1 MSLWRLPATRSMV
14 ASSAL
19 GFTGYWLTLASLPV
33 YAVGGGTS
41 EVVAGSVTA
50 AFLVVTIAVQS
61 VVPALTERF
70 GATRVLVA
78 GLLALGLPSPLYAVD
93 DGLGWLLW
101 ISAVRGIGFAI
112 LTVLGSVLAGR
123 IVPPE
128 RRGEA
133 VGLYGLSVAVPNLVA
148 VPAGVAL
155 VLHGGA
161 GWMAWLAALPVLAV
175 PFVPGLVR
183 GARSDDDEEPTAG
196 AGRRA
201 AVSAL
206 APSAVLFVATLAGGG
221 VITYLPIERPS
232 GALAS
237 TALLVVGAAGALVR
251 WPSGVLADRMGTR
264 LLLPGLV
271 AVLRARH
278 AGRGRRPARGGLA
291 RARRRRGVRG
301 RLRRGAEPD
310 AGVGVRPGR
319 RGWRHRRGGGV
330 ERDVR
335 RRHRDRRAR
344 AGRGGRRARAAV
356 ELRAGLRRAAARAAG
371 GDRLDPPIRGSA
383 QHPVGGRPQRADEQ
397 DLLGA
402 AQQPGAQP
410 PGAPRWAGRR
420 AN

>member
-1 MSLWRLPATRSMV
+1 VSGDVDGQRTSLWRLPATRSMV
-14 ASSAL
+14 AGSAL
-19 GFTGYWLTLASLPV
+19 GFTGYWLTLASLPA

-50 AFLVVTIAVQS
+50 VFLVVTIAVQA

-70 GATRVLVA
+70 GAARVLVA
-78 GLLALGLPSPLYAVD
+78 GLLALGVPAPLYALD

-101 ISAVRGIGFAI
+101 ISAVRGVGFAI

-133 VGLYGLSVAVPNLVA
+133 LGLYGLSVAVPNLVA

-155 VLHGGA
+155 VLHGAA

-183 GARSDDDEEPTAG
+183 GARPDADDEPAAG

-201 AVSAL
+201 ALRAL

-237 TALLVVGAAGALVR
+237 TALLVVGATGAAVR
-251 WPSGVLADRMGTR
+251 WPSGVLADRVGTR
-264 LLLPGLV
+264 LLLPGSLLCCVLGLAGVAAGLRIGDWLV
-271 AVLRARH
+271 LLGAGVFGVGFGAVQNLTLVTAFARAG
-278 AGRGRRPARGGLA
+278 AGGATAAGAVWNALFDAGTATGALGLGVVAAALGLPGSYLLVCAALLLVLPAAVVSTRRPAVS
-291 RARRRRGVRG
+291 RA
-301 RLRRGAEPD
+301 
-310 AGVGVRPGR
+310 PGR
-319 RGWRHRRGGGV
+319 RSP
-330 ERDVR
+330 
-335 RRHRDRRAR
+335 
-344 AGRGGRRARAAV
+344 AAS
-356 ELRAGLRRAAARAAG
+356 G
-371 GDRLDPPIRGSA
+371 
-383 QHPVGGRPQRADEQ
+383 
-397 DLLGA
+397 
-402 AQQPGAQP
+402 
-410 PGAPRWAGRR
+410 
-420 AN
+420 

>member
-1 MSLWRLPATRSMV
+1 MV
-14 ASSAL
+14 ATSAL
-19 GFTGYWLTLASLPV
+19 GFSGYWLTLASLPV

-50 AFLVVTIAVQS
+50 VFLVVTIAVQS

-155 VLHGGA
+155 VLHGQA

-183 GARSDDDEEPTAG
+183 GARSDDDEVPAEG

-201 AVSAL
+201 ALRAV

-264 LLLPGLV
+264 LLLPGSLLCCVLGLLGV
-271 AVLRARH
+271 AGGLRAGDPLVL
-278 AGRGRRPARGGLA
+278 AGAALFGVGFGAVQNLTLVSAFARAGAGGATAAGAVWNAMFDAGTATGALGLGVVAAALGLPWSYVLVSAALLLVLPAALASTRRPGISPA
-291 RARRRRGVRG
+291 
-301 RLRRGAEPD
+301 
-310 AGVGVRPGR
+310 PGR
-319 RGWRHRRGGGV
+319 RSP
-330 ERDVR
+330 
-335 RRHRDRRAR
+335 
-344 AGRGGRRARAAV
+344 AAS
-356 ELRAGLRRAAARAAG
+356 G
-371 GDRLDPPIRGSA
+371 
-383 QHPVGGRPQRADEQ
+383 
-397 DLLGA
+397 
-402 AQQPGAQP
+402 
-410 PGAPRWAGRR
+410 
-420 AN
+420 

>member
-1 MSLWRLPATRSMV
+1 MDGTGQGRTSLWRLPATRSMV
-14 ASSAL
+14 ATSAL

-183 GARSDDDEEPTAG
+183 GARSDDDEVPAEG

-201 AVSAL
+201 ALSAL

-221 VITYLPIERPS
+221 LITYLPIERPS

-237 TALLVVGAAGALVR
+237 AALLVVGGAGALVR
-251 WPSGVLADRMGTR
+251 WPSGVLADRVGTQ
-264 LLLPGLV
+264 LLLPGSLLCCALGLLGVAVGLRAGDRLVLVGAGLFGVGFGAVQNLTLV
-271 AVLRARH
+271 AAFARAGAGGATAAGAVWNAMFDAGTATGALGLGVVAAALGLPWSYVLVCGALLLVLP
-278 AGRGRRPARGGLA
+278 AALASTRRPALSPA
-291 RARRRRGVRG
+291 
-301 RLRRGAEPD
+301 
-310 AGVGVRPGR
+310 PGR
-319 RGWRHRRGGGV
+319 RSP
-330 ERDVR
+330 
-335 RRHRDRRAR
+335 
-344 AGRGGRRARAAV
+344 AAS
-356 ELRAGLRRAAARAAG
+356 G
-371 GDRLDPPIRGSA
+371 
-383 QHPVGGRPQRADEQ
+383 
-397 DLLGA
+397 
-402 AQQPGAQP
+402 
-410 PGAPRWAGRR
+410 
-420 AN
+420 